1 MSALIHPFWRWGFPG
16 NYASC
21 AESKRKQ
28 RGTGEEDREKK
39 RRRESGD
46 LEGGKKGKGTV
57 VAVLDEEINRSTP
70 LTGSGFCGDE

>member
-1 MSALIHPFWRWGFPG
+1 MHRVQRAKGSREERA
-16 NYASC
+16 
-21 AESKRKQ
+21 RK
-28 RGTGEEDREKK
+28 TAEKK